1 MKDADFLKRCWKQS
15 HGISLVR
22 PSNNLVQAYVRKSR
36 NAVKSM
42 ELNFKEGITEWGIS
56 ASYYARYFAVYALL
70 QRLGIKS
77 EIHDCTIALFKDLF
91 RNMVPKD
98 LISEFERA
106 KADRVEAQYYTE
118 QLVVNTEKIIEDTKN
133 FVLEIER
140 ISDGLNQQKVGALI
154 DKARQ
159 DRK

>member
-1 MKDADFLKRCWKQS
+1 
-15 HGISLVR
+15 
-22 PSNNLVQAYVRKSR
+22 
-36 NAVKSM
+36 
-42 ELNFKEGITEWGIS
+42 
-56 ASYYARYFAVYALL
+56 
-70 QRLGIKS
+70 
-77 EIHDCTIALFKDLF
+77 
-91 RNMVPKD
+91 MVPKD

>member
-1 MKDADFLKRCWKQS
+1 M
-15 HGISLVR
+15 
-22 PSNNLVQAYVRKSR
+22 
-36 NAVKSM
+36 KSM

-56 ASYYARYFAVYALL
+56 ASYYARYFAVDALL